1 MEPNTE
7 QQQDDPEFIKAFGIL
22 QPFMAKHI
30 AIALGT
36 GETTVSFRLHYVP
49 GYTLWWFGDGGSYII
64 CPEWWYL
71 NQAHPNAEKDTR
83 RTFSDA
89 VARKA
94 MEHFERTLG
103 FTSRLLDFAGVL
115 KFWFLDVTFQL
126 IRKDEASTDMAVKK
140 GFFA

>member
-1 MEPNTE
+1 
-7 QQQDDPEFIKAFGIL
+7 
-22 QPFMAKHI
+22 
-30 AIALGT
+30 
-36 GETTVSFRLHYVP
+36 
-49 GYTLWWFGDGGSYII
+49 
-64 CPEWWYL
+64 
-71 NQAHPNAEKDTR
+71 
-83 RTFSDA
+83 
-89 VARKA
+89 